1 MVCISCTLCH
11 GGILRCAVANCYAD
25 DADAQ
30 ALDEYIS
37 QEEAMEMAL
46 RETMG
51 SDGSGAPEYHQSV
64 DPNHPS
70 FNDEEYDD
78 LFMAISDPA
87 QEQVQASQDMD
98 MS

>member
-1 MVCISCTLCH
+1 
-11 GGILRCAVANCYAD
+11 
-25 DADAQ
+25 
-30 ALDEYIS
+30 
-37 QEEAMEMAL
+37 MAL

-51 SDGSGAPEYHQSV
+51 SDGSGAPEYHQSA

-87 QEQVQASQDMD
+87 QAPASQDMD

>member
-1 MVCISCTLCH
+1 MVCISCILRR
-11 GGILRCAVANCYAD
+11 GGIVLCGVANCYAD

-51 SDGSGAPEYHQSV
+51 SDGSGAPDYNQSAG
-64 DPNHPS
+64 PNHPS

-87 QEQVQASQDMD
+87 QAQASQDMD